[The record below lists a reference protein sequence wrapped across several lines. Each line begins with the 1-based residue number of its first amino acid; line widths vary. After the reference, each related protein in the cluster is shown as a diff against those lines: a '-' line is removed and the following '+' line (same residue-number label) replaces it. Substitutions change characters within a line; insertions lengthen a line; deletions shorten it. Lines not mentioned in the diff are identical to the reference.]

1 MTISRKI
8 FSANVTLPA
17 NQATSL
23 YTLMKNSALHWGYE
37 STALTQPSMDSILGS
52 EAGIIP
58 SADVYVGVD
67 SNVRGGALGGST
79 YKGVLAPGGDN
90 YSLQD
95 FGPRGMIDPNQIWL
109 YNQSGCTVDVT
120 FQAR

>member
-17 NQATSL
+17 NAATSL
-23 YTLMKNSALHWGYE
+23 YTLMKLSPLYWGYE

-52 EAGIIP
+52 EAGLLP
-58 SADVYVGVD
+58 SGDIYIGID
-67 SNVRGGALGGST
+67 SNVRGAALGGST
-79 YKGVLAPGGDN
+79 YKGVLASGGEN

-109 YNQSGCTVDVT
+109 YAQSGATVDVT

>member
-17 NQATSL
+17 NTATSL

-37 STALTQPSMDSILGS
+37 TTALTEPSMDSILGS
-52 EAGIIP
+52 EAGIVP
-58 SADVYVGVD
+58 SGNVYIGVD
-67 SNVRGGALGGST
+67 SNVRNAALGGAT
-79 YKGVLAPGGDN
+79 YKGVLAAGGAN

-95 FGPRGMIDPNQIWL
+95 FGPVGMIDPNQIWL
-109 YNQSGCTVDVT
+109 YAQSGAGIDIT

>member
-1 MTISRKI
+1 MTISRKL

-17 NQATSL
+17 DTATSL
-23 YTLMKNSALHWGYE
+23 ATLMKNSALHWGYE

-52 EAGIIP
+52 EAGLVPAGDIYI
-58 SADVYVGVD
+58 GID
-67 SNVRGGALGGST
+67 SNVRAGALGGST
-79 YKGVLAPGGDN
+79 YKGVLAAGGAN

-109 YNQSGCTVDVT
+109 YAQSGATIDVT